1 MNKLIPFLWKLFYFL
16 IFIILIKVLGN
27 LFGIQLEHKYVW
39 FNFIFMGIPVLLL
52 IIHSFI
58 TLSVFRSL
66 IFIFLASGIGALM
79 EYIGMRNGTF
89 FGGHY
94 IYKPQLTIF
103 TVPISVI
110 FYWAVFIYT
119 GYCLTNSFIYWLNKS
134 KPNLKNK
141 NIFLLFLTILL
152 DGYFVTAIDLFM
164 DPIAVKSGSWK
175 WLDGGPYF
183 GIPIGNF
190 IGWFIVT
197 IMVVGIFRTYEYFFP
212 KKESGYNKSTF
223 IIPVLGYG
231 IMSISYF
238 FLALNFNQTLAIVG
252 LLFMFPQIIANLILF
267 KKYKLNNKHLSDYK
281 Y

>member
-1 MNKLIPFLWKLFYFL
+1 MNKLTSHLWNLFYFL
-16 IFIILIKVLGN
+16 ILIILIKVGGN
-27 LFGIQLEHKYVW
+27 FFGIQLEHKYSW
-39 FNFIFMGIPVLLL
+39 FHFIFLSIPVLLL
-52 IIHSFI
+52 VIHSFI
-58 TLSVFRSL
+58 TLSIFRSIL
-66 IFIFLASGIGALM
+66 FILLASGIGTFM

-94 IYKPQLTIF
+94 IYKLQLTLF
-103 TVPISVI
+103 TVPVSVI

-175 WLDGGPYF
+175 WLEGGPYF

-197 IMVVGIFRTYEYFFP
+197 LMVVGIFRTYEYFFP
-212 KKESGYNKSTF
+212 KGEKEIDKSIF

-231 IMSISYF
+231 IMSVSYF
-238 FLALNFNQTLAIVG
+238 FLAFNFNQTLAIVG
-252 LLFMFPQIIANLILF
+252 LLFMFPQTIANLILF
-267 KKYKLNNKHLSDYK
+267 NKYKLNSKH
-281 Y
+281 